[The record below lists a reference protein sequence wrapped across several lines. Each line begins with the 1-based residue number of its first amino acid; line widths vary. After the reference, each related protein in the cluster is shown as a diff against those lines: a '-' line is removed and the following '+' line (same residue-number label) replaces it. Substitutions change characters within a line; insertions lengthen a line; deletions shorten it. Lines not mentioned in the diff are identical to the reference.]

1 MKSTSTNAS
10 QSRARM
16 AGCVPTALTSMS
28 ASVRK
33 VSYGETFMNLQDNVT
48 IRRRIEASKDHR
60 SILVI

>member
-10 QSRARM
+10 HSRARM

-28 ASVRK
+28 ASVQK
-33 VSYGETFMNLQDNVT
+33 VSFSEKFMNLQENVA
-48 IRRRIEASKDHR
+48 IMRLIEMSRGKR

>member
-28 ASVRK
+28 ASVQK
-33 VSYGETFMNLQDNVT
+33 VSFSKTLMNSQGNATIMRLIET
-48 IRRRIEASKDHR
+48 SKGKR